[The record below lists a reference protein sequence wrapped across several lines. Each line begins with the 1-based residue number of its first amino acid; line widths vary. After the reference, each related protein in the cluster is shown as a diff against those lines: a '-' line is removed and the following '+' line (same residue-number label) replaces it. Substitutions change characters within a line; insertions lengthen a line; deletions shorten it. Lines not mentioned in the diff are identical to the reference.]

1 MKKYDREKRRW
12 VDEKELT
19 KKQGKRKLCRGGR
32 PHDFQLALPSYV
44 KVVGYPTQEGI
55 VEYYKIEEAKKTLI
69 KQENEKLI
77 KFGIILN
84 DRFGFGRDTKYFI
97 CSVCGKQDYE
107 F

>member
-19 KKQGKRKLCRGGR
+19 KKQGKRKLCKGGR

-44 KVVGYPTQEGI
+44 KVVGYPTSEA
-55 VEYYKIEEAKKTLI
+55 VLEYYQSEERKEKFLEEENKKL
-69 KQENEKLI
+69 ES
-77 KFGIILN
+77 FGIMLSN
-84 DRFGFGRDTKYFI
+84 HFNFKRHRFFI

-107 F
+107 Y